1 MAQSASVRACFGR
14 TAALV
19 EAEALEVEV
28 VAAARYT
35 EVVAV
40 GVWHIGAVAVEAQY
54 TELAAE
60 VGRAAAGV
68 RTPDLGKA
76 AGQVV
81 GGDDAAH
88 GAGVD
93 AVVVVVASASA
104 LADLLR

>member
-1 MAQSASVRACFGR
+1 MAQSASARGCFER

-68 RTPDLGKA
+68 GTPDLGKA

-81 GGDDAAH
+81 SEDVAAYGG
-88 GAGVD
+88 GVG
-93 AVVVVVASASA
+93 AVVVALASA